1 MLETKHSNDWER
13 EGMEGV
19 QRGQTNLILKQK
31 TGKRLNLYWGRW
43 KGRRQSYSRGGENPG
58 SSRNG
63 PSICQLCQH
72 VCSGEKW
79 NCGSQSN
86 YRPPPLPT
94 SAGPFLR
101 QMSRAILTGQVP
113 RTIALRPSDMV
124 DKASG
129 TVCSSRKMRLRTFV
143 EVFSLKSHEV
153 MSICF
158 HEASVRYII
167 LS

>member
-1 MLETKHSNDWER
+1 MLETKHSNDWGR

-31 TGKRLNLYWGRW
+31 TGRRLNLPWGRR
-43 KGRRQSYSRGGENPG
+43 KGRRQSYSWGGESPG
-58 SSRNG
+58 RPRSA
-63 PSICQLCQH
+63 PSICQLCPH
-72 VCSGEKW
+72 VCSGEQW
-79 NCGSQSN
+79 HCGSQRN
-86 YRPPPLPT
+86 YRPPPFPA
-94 SAGPFLR
+94 SAGPFPQ

-113 RTIALRPSDMV
+113 RTTALRPSDMD

-129 TVCSSRKMRLRTFV
+129 TLCSSRKMRLRTFV
-143 EVFSLKSHEV
+143 EDFSLKSHEI

-158 HEASVRYII
+158 HEASVRYLT